1 MAYTDALTAAQTEL
15 RAAIAAYGDSLEN
28 LTNLSQAQQTLD
40 LYANVEYGL
49 AAAGTV
55 VLGTFKA
62 NSNGTGYS
70 TSDIIILKQTP
81 PSAPVWYNATTD
93 ATITPN
99 PAHLD
104 AVVGTL
110 GASVAVTA
118 TVDAPEKTIKTAT
131 GTFNASGDNT
141 AIDISAVSG
150 YVAGNY
156 IVITAIRVQNE
167 VGTANTVLLKDGA
180 TTKGR
185 YYLAASAGAGFD
197 RVYANNREL
206 RLTADTDLI
215 LNLSAATA
223 IGYSIEYFLES

>member
-1 MAYTDALTAAQTEL
+1 MAYTDALTTAQTSL
-15 RAAIAAYGDSLEN
+15 RAAIAGYGDSLEN
-28 LTNLSQAQQTLD
+28 INSISQIQSVLD
-40 LYANVEYGL
+40 AYANVEYAL
-49 AAAGTV
+49 ASAGTV

-118 TVDAPEKTIKTAT
+118 TVDAPVKAIKTAT
-131 GTFNASGDNT
+131 GTFNTSGDNT
-141 AIDISAVSG
+141 AIDISG
-150 YVAGNY
+150 VAGYGSGDY
-156 IVITAIRVQNE
+156 IVITAIRIQNE
-167 VGTANTVLLKDGA
+167 VGTTNTVLLKDGS
-180 TTKGR
+180 TTKAR

-206 RLTADTDLI
+206 RLTADADLI